1 MVAPFEV
8 GIYIYLTYVG
18 PRPRAFPLSVDE
30 NFQPNTLNIGYMTKV
45 AQNKTITQS
54 NFLKQR

>member
-1 MVAPFEV
+1 MVVLFEV

-18 PRPRAFPLSVDE
+18 PRPRAFPLSLNK

-54 NFLKQR
+54 DLLKQR